1 MIWDE
6 KLWDRELLEFY
17 KRLIEL
23 RQTSP
28 ALKKGAFIPR
38 IAENGLFTFER
49 EYGNE
54 RVVVCLN
61 NSPVPRE
68 YKIGKPYDVLLWGSA
83 RIDSCTV
90 SLDPYGFTVLRK
102 ATERG

>member
-1 MIWDE
+1 MG
-6 KLWDRELLEFY
+6 F
-17 KRLIEL
+17 
-23 RQTSP
+23 
-28 ALKKGAFIPR
+28 
-38 IAENGLFTFER
+38 FTFER

-83 RIDSCTV
+83 RIDSCSV

-102 ATERG
+102 ATEEGDSFELYSETPFRLCFVTRREYNIL